1 MMSLKIQIYSLLFS
15 FVFGFIFGVLT
26 NLNYK
31 YLFQN
36 KILRCFFADFFFC
49 IDMALLYFFCIKFI
63 NNGIL
68 HYYFGIVLLVGS
80 YFGYLVSRCIRKV

>member
-1 MMSLKIQIYSLLFS
+1 MMSLRIQIYSLLFS
-15 FVFGFIFGVLT
+15 LVFGFIFGVLT

-36 KILRCFFADFFFC
+36 KILWCFFTNVLFC
-49 IDMALLYFFCIKFI
+49 VDMALLYFFCINFI

-68 HYYFGIVLLVGS
+68 HYYFGIVLAMGF
-80 YFGYLVSRCIRKV
+80 YFGYLVGRPIRKM

>member
-1 MMSLKIQIYSLLFS
+1 MMSLRIQIYSLLFS
-15 FVFGFIFGVLT
+15 LVFGFVFGILT

-36 KILRCFFADFFFC
+36 KILWSFFTNIFFC

-63 NNGIL
+63 NNGVL
-68 HYYFGIVLLVGS
+68 HYYFGIVLVVGF
-80 YFGYLVSRCIRKV
+80 YFGYLVSRPIRKM